1 MAHSSD
7 TMQKI
12 MKTCIS
18 SDSTF
23 FERAMPP

>member
-1 MAHSSD
+1 MAQSSD
-7 TMQKI
+7 TVQKI
-12 MKTCIS
+12 MNTCIS